1 MPTRKPAANLTADL
15 LTREDEVK
23 LAAVAQD
30 PEHPESEKARN
41 AMIEANLRLVV
52 YVAKKYKGRGRKLGF
67 DFMSLIQE
75 GNIGLMRA
83 VEKFDGSKGVRFST
97 YAVHWIRQ
105 AIGRAIQN
113 KASTIRVPVH
123 MHEIVANLRKA
134 ARLMSEARV
143 RRIV

>member
-1 MPTRKPAANLTADL
+1 MPMTKTATDSYLSNLTADL

-67 DFMSLIQE
+67 DFMSLI
-75 GNIGLMRA
+75 
-83 VEKFDGSKGVRFST
+83 
-97 YAVHWIRQ
+97 H
-105 AIGRAIQN
+105 
-113 KASTIRVPVH
+113 
-123 MHEIVANLRKA
+123 
-134 ARLMSEARV
+134 EAR
-143 RRIV
+143 RIQ